1 MLIILAVWFVALF
14 SGAPIYLMMGLAAAA
29 FAYTAGID
37 LIVIPQKFAKAAA
50 HLFGTFFSVA
60 THDRA
65 RHLAVQQPERRG
77 TGGGGGTGAG
87 GETGAVAPLALD
99 VALADFGR
107 RLVHAACFCLASAI
121 PSSA

>member
-1 MLIILAVWFVALF
+1 MSRACLAGCLLDTAVEYGEFLILAV
-14 SGAPIYLMMGLAAAA
+14 G
-29 FAYTAGID
+29 
-37 LIVIPQKFAKAAA
+37 QAA
-50 HLFGTFFSVA
+50 H
-60 THDRA
+60 DRD